1 MGWIKQT
8 QPKWKKTTEVVWRSN
23 ESCFPQEEI
32 KKNSTIFTY
41 IFTHIHT
48 YIFTYDIYIY
58 IHITYVCFVLYIYI
72 YLDLYDP
79 YSLQVGRAQSSVLQ
93 FRLDV
98 VRQPYSQQ
106 TIGRGRGQQWSNRLN
121 LGDMI
126 SWSSLTSLS
135 QLFTP
140 NYHDRSYLVIQP
152 LLNQL

>member
-8 QPKWKKTTEVVWRSN
+8 QPKWKKNNRSGV
-23 ESCFPQEEI
+23 
-32 KKNSTIFTY
+32 KKQRKLFSSRRNKKKLHYIYIYIYTHTY
-41 IFTHIHT
+41 I

-58 IHITYVCFVLYIYI
+58 THYICMLCIIYI

>member
-1 MGWIKQT
+1 MNQT
-8 QPKWKKTTEVVWRSN
+8 DPTNMEKTTEVVWRSS

-41 IFTHIHT
+41 IFTHI
-48 YIFTYDIYIY
+48 YIYLHIYIWYIYTLHMYALYYIY
-58 IHITYVCFVLYIYI
+58 I
-72 YLDLYDP
+72 DLYDP